1 MSWPPGPAGPGS
13 RTGPA
18 NSPGRVPGVITSGGD
33 RQRDGRQARRDR
45 PGRAAHDKDVPAVD
59 GDLDG
64 SGHRDHARG
73 QLTVLDGD
81 PAPGRP
87 GSGAG
92 AEQSGCLAAQPRDR
106 VPPGPS

>member
-1 MSWPPGPAGPGS
+1 MSWPPGPAG
-13 RTGPA
+13 
-18 NSPGRVPGVITSGGD
+18 VITSGAIGSKTAA
-33 RQRDGRQARRDR
+33 RPGGTGR
-45 PGRAAHDKDVPAVD
+45 GRAAHGKDVPAVD

>member
-1 MSWPPGPAGPGS
+1 MSWSPGKLGRAAGPGP
-13 RTGPA
+13 RTA
-18 NSPGRVPGVITSGGD
+18 QARCRSDHQRGD
-33 RQRDGRQARRDR
+33 GQQDGRQAQRDR
-45 PGRAAHDKDVPAVD
+45 PGRGAYDKDVPAVD

-64 SGHRDHARG
+64 SVHRDHARG

-81 PAPGRP
+81 PEPGLP

-92 AEQSGCLAAQPRDR
+92 AQQSGCLAAQPRNR